1 MRKIILKWLLK
12 EKEIK
17 DYWKLFEENIKI
29 REEHIKTLKDY
40 GDTLDKM
47 RQLIEV
53 CVKHGIDVNEE
64 LEV

>member
-12 EKEIK
+12 DKEIK

-29 REEHIKTLKDY
+29 RDEHIKTLEEY
-40 GDTLDKM
+40 GKTLKQM
-47 RQLIEV
+47 RQLIDL
-53 CVKHGIDVNEE
+53 CIKHGIDVGEE

>member
-12 EKEIK
+12 DKEIK

-29 REEHIKTLKDY
+29 RDEHIKTLKDY

-53 CVKHGIDVNEE
+53 CVKHGIDVDEE